1 MLIEKTLPRLAAL
14 LAMLGGL
21 TLPACGGASTVFV
34 SSWRSPEAEPLDMK
48 GESVAAVIMVQ
59 DDGTRRNAE
68 DVLARE
74 ITHYGAKGIPM
85 YRLMPGAAV
94 GNEAA
99 ARAAI
104 EKAGVKGV
112 VVMRP
117 MGTKTRTETQQTYS
131 SPYYSG
137 YWGGYYPYGWGS
149 AYGPSLNTFHNP
161 VNASPTFYGPPMGGS
176 SVETTKTTTEV
187 VVVEVLVYSLKQ
199 NVLVWAGK
207 SESTEPGKVDE
218 FVTRLAAE
226 VVKELRGVSLI

>member
-1 MLIEKTLPRLAAL
+1 MKFPILFRGFALVLAV
-14 LAMLGGL
+14 LGGL
-21 TLPACGGASTVFV
+21 TQAACGGGTTVFV
-34 SSWRSPEAEPLDMK
+34 SSWRLPGAEPLAMK
-48 GESVAAVIMVQ
+48 GEPMAAVVMMT
-59 DDGTRRNAE
+59 DDATRRNAE

-74 ITHYGAKGIPM
+74 ITHYGARGIPM
-85 YRLMPGAAV
+85 YQIMPGPAL

-99 ARAAI
+99 ARAAV
-104 EKAGVKGV
+104 EQAGVKGV

-117 MGTKTRTETQQTYS
+117 MGTKTKTETQQTYS
-131 SPYYSG
+131 SPSYSG

-149 AYGPSLNTFHNP
+149 AWGPSLNTFHNP
-161 VNASPTFYGPPMGGS
+161 VNAAPTPYVTAPG

-187 VVVEVLVYSLKQ
+187 VEVEVLVYSLKQ

-226 VVKELRGVSLI
+226 VVKELRNTRLLAN

>member
-1 MLIEKTLPRLAAL
+1 MTFQTFLRRLALAL
-14 LAMLGGL
+14 AVLCGL
-21 TLPACGGASTVFV
+21 VESACGGATTAFV
-34 SSWRSPEAEPLDMK
+34 SSWRSPEAEPLDLK
-48 GESVAAVIMVQ
+48 GEPVAAVVMMK
-59 DDGTRRNAE
+59 DDATRRNAE

-85 YRLMPGAAV
+85 YRIMPGAAQD
-94 GNEAA
+94 NEAA

-104 EKAGVKGV
+104 EQAGVKGI

-117 MGTKTRTETQQTYS
+117 MGTKTKTETHQTYS
-131 SPYYSG
+131 SPTYNG

-149 AYGPSLNTFHNP
+149 AWGPSLNPYHNP
-161 VNASPTFYGPPMGGS
+161 VNAPPTLYAPAPGA
-176 SVETTKTTTEV
+176 VETTKSTTEV
-187 VVVEVLVYSLKQ
+187 VEVEVLVYSLKQ

-226 VVKELRGVSLI
+226 VVKELRSVRLLPG